1 MGLVEGNLSAFIFSL
16 AFLNQGQKKEKA
28 KKKKIFFFKVKMGLD
43 FEEKKL
49 VQI

>member
-28 KKKKIFFFKVKMGLD
+28 KKKIFFFKVKMGLD